1 MENSKKNGFDIAYE
15 EAFDLACKDLLN
27 KDISMCCSHAQAEIK
42 KSSDKLSTIILQSIG
57 STIEIIIPDF
67 TFISSSEDT
76 VHIWEKILI
85 LHYLANADNSQLSGT
100 LITYRQIKSGSV
112 YFPTFE
118 KRSTIPFTNYFS
130 DNSELLL
137 KASKHINGEKYD
149 LGDVSVKIMAFPK
162 VPLYYVIHLGDDE
175 FPPSGSILFDETIEN
190 IFSAEDIAVLCQ
202 QIVFK
207 LINLSKNIY

>member
-1 MENSKKNGFDIAYE
+1 MDEAKKNGFDTAYQ
-15 EAFDLACKDLLN
+15 EAFELACKDLLN
-27 KDISMCCSHAQAEIK
+27 KDIPVCFSHANAEIIRR
-42 KSSDKLSTIILQSIG
+42 SNEQYTINLQCIG
-57 STIEIIIPDF
+57 STIKINIPDF
-67 TFISSSEDT
+67 TFSSSSQNT

-85 LHYLANADNSQLSGT
+85 LHYLSNADNRELSGN

-130 DNSELLL
+130 KNPDSLL
-137 KASKHINGEKYD
+137 KAAQAVNGEKCD
-149 LGDVSVKIMAFPK
+149 LGDISVKIMAFPK
-162 VPLYYVIHLGDDE
+162 MPLYYVIHLGDDE
-175 FPPSGSILFDETIEN
+175 FPASGSILFDETIEN

-207 LINLSKNIY
+207 LINLSKNS

>member
-1 MENSKKNGFDIAYE
+1 MNKTNKTGFEAAYE
-15 EAFDLACKDLLN
+15 EAFELGCKELLN
-27 KDISMCCSHAQAEIK
+27 KDIYQCCDNAQAELINLTDNKFIIK
-42 KSSDKLSTIILQSIG
+42 IKFLDKIVSIDLP
-57 STIEIIIPDF
+57 EF
-67 TFISSSEDT
+67 TFSTTSQDT

-85 LHYLANADNSQLSGT
+85 IHYLANADTSQLT
-100 LITYRQIKSGSV
+100 CHLKTYRQIKSGSV

-130 DNSELLL
+130 NNPDSLI
-137 KASKHINGEKYD
+137 KAAHLVNGEKD
-149 LGDVSVKIMAFPK
+149 EHGDISIKIMAFPK

-175 FPPSGSILFDETIEN
+175 FPASGNILFDETIEN

-207 LINLSKNIY
+207 LINLSKNI

>member
-1 MENSKKNGFDIAYE
+1 MEKSKKSGFDIAYE
-15 EAFDLACKDLLN
+15 EAFELACKDLLN
-27 KDISMCCSHAQAEIK
+27 KDISLCCCNAQGEIIR
-42 KSSDKLSTIILQSIG
+42 LSEEHYTIILNCIG
-57 STIEIIIPDF
+57 SMIEINIPEF
-67 TFISSSEDT
+67 TFASSSQEK

-85 LHYLANADNSQLSGT
+85 LHYLANADNIQLSGR

-130 DNSELLL
+130 NNPDSLI
-137 KASKHINGEKYD
+137 KAARKINGEKYD
-149 LGDVSVKIMAFPK
+149 LGDISVRIQAFSKI
-162 VPLYYVIHLGDDE
+162 PLYYVIHFGDDE

-207 LINLSKNIY
+207 LINLSKISK

>member
-1 MENSKKNGFDIAYE
+1 MEQTKKNGFETAYQ
-15 EAFDLACKDLLN
+15 EAFELACKDLLN
-27 KDISMCCSHAQAEIK
+27 KDIPLCCIHAEAKISNRSEEQY
-42 KSSDKLSTIILQSIG
+42 TIILQCIG
-57 STIEIIIPDF
+57 STIEINIPDF
-67 TFISSSEDT
+67 TFSSSSQET

-85 LHYLANADNSQLSGT
+85 LHYLSNADNSDLSDR
-100 LITYRQIKSGSV
+100 LITYRQIRSGSV

-130 DNSELLL
+130 NNPDSLL
-137 KASKHINGEKYD
+137 KAAQAVNGEKCD
-149 LGDVSVKIMAFPK
+149 LGDISVKIMAFPK

-175 FPPSGSILFDETIEN
+175 FPASGSILFDATIEN

-207 LINLSKNIY
+207 LINLSKIYK